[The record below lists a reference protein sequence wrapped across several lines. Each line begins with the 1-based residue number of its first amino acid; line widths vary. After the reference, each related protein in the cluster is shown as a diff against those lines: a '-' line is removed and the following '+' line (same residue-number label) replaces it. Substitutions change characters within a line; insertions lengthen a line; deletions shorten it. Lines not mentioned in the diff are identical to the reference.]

1 MKDGKQRAKPD
12 GTIVPSGRGTYA
24 KQACSHCRKRKSK
37 CDGRTPVCGP
47 CEKAGRAS
55 ECTWGKET
63 AKKARTQQH
72 FESLENYIRA
82 LEAKVKDLQADLEYC
97 RRNHGGPAPSGSSDT
112 AGSSSDPSTRTTTT
126 TKRTTGSDEG
136 ADDGGSSNNESDID
150 HLITPTRHLVLQD
163 NDLEYHGP
171 TSVFRLAPQR
181 GSPALSDAKA
191 SVSPEPAPATVPGST
206 FFDWSRHLPAE
217 VPLTRG
223 EHDRLLEILFKF
235 FSSWGLRMVP
245 ELFLRDMHRA
255 LTAPPNA
262 PPLKS
267 AHYSPMLHNAVLALA
282 TAYSDEPLIKDIRY
296 RRLYARKAKSYI
308 EAECQ
313 RPTIPLITALGVLA
327 AFHSAAGEQSLGYLY
342 FGMAGRMSQALGLNI
357 DCSPWVKSGLITQ
370 EDMLDRNWAY
380 WATFSQDVLWSL
392 YVGRECC
399 VLPPRK
405 DRQIP
410 LPWVGSELDQA
421 PWYWAQCKMPP
432 QPSQVVR
439 TFEKTCELML
449 IARRIMDFVNSL
461 GPGSRRE
468 GALQIVSEM
477 DIQLN
482 NWKDSLSP
490 EVDLTAASRPNALPH
505 RLMLHLTYWW
515 LLLLLHRPFYRRKSG
530 GSGPE
535 IDHVKLCNR
544 AGDNIM
550 LLLGI
555 WNEKYSVRYLPITLM
570 QVIFCAGT
578 SFILSAV
585 QATSGPRLGRVALTS
600 ALTQAEQCIRYLLI
614 CGKSFD
620 CANHVASILSTVLQ
634 EQLKPRL
641 LLRTLEPKDL
651 LPPNPVAEQGQGH
664 GQGQGQNDYSQYNGG
679 AAGANMQPDTEILN
693 LNTTIT
699 NLDTLR
705 DQCRYTTSMSP
716 AASASSSS
724 SEWHPAEGPGASY
737 ALAPTSPTSPSQ
749 ATNANVRQAYGGYG
763 TGPGPGGASGPAL
776 HGMSEDVDMDFALTG
791 MDLGIMGGQ
800 PLSNRPYMAF
810 GIPELPVPVAADA
823 AFPDLD
829 APAPSYM
836 RQQQQQQQQQQRSP
850 RQQQQQQQ
858 QQQPPP
864 PQQQQQQQGHSHG
877 QSRAGPVQAVG
888 ALGQSM
894 PLDFSAEELAV
905 MDQILRQQ
913 FHHQQQGMDYRMAGP
928 SRYGER
934 M

>member
-12 GTIVPSGRGTYA
+12 GTLGTSGRGTYA

-82 LEAKVKDLQADLEYC
+82 LEAKVKDLQADLEFC
-97 RRNHGGPAPSGSSDT
+97 RRNHGGPAQSGSSDA
-112 AGSSSDPSTRTTTT
+112 AGSSSEPSAQTAPSTRPSA
-126 TKRTTGSDEG
+126 SDE
-136 ADDGGSSNNESDID
+136 ATNDDGGSSNNESDID
-150 HLITPTRHLVLQD
+150 HLISPTRHLVLSD
-163 NDLEYHGP
+163 GDLEYHGP
-171 TSVFRLAPQR
+171 TAVFRLAPQR
-181 GSPALSDAKA
+181 SSPSVDAKA
-191 SVSPEPAPATVPGST
+191 SASPEPSPATIPVST
-206 FFDWSRHLPAE
+206 YFDWSRHLPPD
-217 VPLTRG
+217 VPLTRA

-235 FSSWGLRMVP
+235 FSSWGLRIVP
-245 ELFLRDMHRA
+245 ELFLRDMHRS
-255 LTAPPNA
+255 LSAPPNA

-282 TAYSDEPLIKDIRY
+282 TAYSDDTLIKDIRY
-296 RRLYARKAKSYI
+296 RRMYARKAKSYI

-357 DCSPWVKSGLITQ
+357 DCSPWVKSGLISH

-380 WATFSQDVLWSL
+380 WSTFSQDVLWSL

-405 DRQIP
+405 DRQLP
-410 LPWVGSELDQA
+410 LPWVNSEIDQA
-421 PWYWAQCKMPP
+421 PWYWAPCKMPP
-432 QPSQVVR
+432 QPSHVVR

-515 LLLLLHRPFYRRKSG
+515 LLLLLHRPFYRRSKSG

-651 LPPNPVAEQGQGH
+651 LPPNPAHDPAHGH
-664 GQGQGQNDYSQYNGG
+664 GHGHVPGDYAQYAGG

-693 LNTTIT
+693 LNTTIS

-705 DQCRYTTSMSP
+705 DQCRSMSG
-716 AASASSSS
+716 SASTSSS
-724 SEWHPAEGPGASY
+724 LSDWHPHEGFPLS
-737 ALAPTSPTSPSQ
+737 PTSPTSANGPS
-749 ATNANVRQAYGGYG
+749 AAPRAALGPYAGPVSSAGNGG
-763 TGPGPGGASGPAL
+763 GGGGGG
-776 HGMSEDVDMDFALTG
+776 GMNGMAEDVDMDFALTG

-810 GIPELPVPVAADA
+810 GIPELPVPVGAEAS
-823 AFPDLD
+823 FPDLD
-829 APAPSYM
+829 APPAPYM
-836 RQQQQQQQQQQRSP
+836 QQQQQQQQAHSQQHQQR
-850 RQQQQQQQ
+850 QHQQQ

-864 PQQQQQQQGHSHG
+864 RGPQL
-877 QSRAGPVQAVG
+877 PAVG

-894 PLDFSAEELAV
+894 PLDFSPDELAM

-913 FHHQQQGMDYRMAGP
+913 FHGGGSGGGGAGGGGMEYRLAGP